1 MDINDTN
8 SLFWWL
14 IIGGAAFC
22 LAASC
27 NISSSAIAFL
37 RGKSPQNT
45 QKNRT
50 LPPMTVSV

>member
-1 MDINDTN
+1 MDVNDTN

-37 RGKSPQNT
+37 RGKSPQITRKIRNP
-45 QKNRT
+45 
-50 LPPMTVSV
+50 PPMTVSV

>member
-1 MDINDTN
+1 MDINDTS

-37 RGKSPQNT
+37 RGKSPQIT